1 MILKSG
7 VFLKQG
13 AGILTASWVPMLV
26 VVTLDKWLHL
36 FQLENLCEKF
46 HESSAFNSFVMDSK
60 RGMEMDIF
68 TPIDP
73 LMAHLPSTINFQIVL
88 ISFLILTCLMPVFSK
103 RVRDG

>member
-36 FQLENLCEKF
+36 FQLENKCEKF
-46 HESSAFNSFVMDSK
+46 HESAAFNSFVMDSK

-73 LMAHLPSTINFQIVL
+73 LMVRAITKLTLIINFRCFNFI
-88 ISFLILTCLMPVFSK
+88 FLF
-103 RVRDG
+103 